1 MGSREAQESRQR
13 RAVEFRRVQQR
24 QDSRRRF
31 AWIAVAVVAALAIAG
46 GVTWAVAGST
56 ARPSPLAA
64 VKTYP
69 AQSRNHT
76 TAAVK
81 YAQNPPVGGDHA
93 PVWLNCGVYTAP
105 VPAEN
110 AVHDLEHGAVWIT
123 YRPGLSR
130 TQLDPIRKLA
140 ASQPYLT
147 VSPYKGLPAPIVASA
162 WGVQLRLKSA
172 SDPGL
177 AAFVAKYAQGP
188 QTPEPGAPCS
198 GGVGNPT
205 G

>member
-24 QDSRRRF
+24 RDRRRRF
-31 AWIAVAVVAALAIAG
+31 AWIAVAAVAALVIAG
-46 GVTWAVAGST
+46 GVTWAAVGSM

-69 AQSRNHT
+69 APSRNHT
-76 TAAVK
+76 TEAVT
-81 YAQNPPVGGDHA
+81 YGQNPPVGGDHA
-93 PVWLNCGVYTAP
+93 PAWLNCGVYTASVP
-105 VPAEN
+105 VGN
-110 AVHDLEHGAVWIT
+110 AVHDLEHGAVWVT
-123 YRPGLSR
+123 YRPGLASA
-130 TQLDPIRKLA
+130 QLDTIRKLA

-147 VSPYKGLPAPIVASA
+147 VSPYNGLPAPIVASA